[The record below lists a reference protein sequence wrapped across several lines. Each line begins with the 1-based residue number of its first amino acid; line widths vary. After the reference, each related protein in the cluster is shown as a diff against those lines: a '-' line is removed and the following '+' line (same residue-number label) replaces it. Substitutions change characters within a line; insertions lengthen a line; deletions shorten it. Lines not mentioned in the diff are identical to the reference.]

1 MDWSRDDGYEVSDDQ
16 ARMDLD
22 RIHHWLST
30 EAYWALDRSRENVA
44 TSIRNSITL
53 GCFSPEGIQVGL
65 TRWITDGA
73 TFAWICDVFVDPEFR
88 GRGLGEFLLN
98 SAMAHP
104 GVRDVRLFLL
114 ATRDAHDLYRRY
126 GFITVPEA
134 NRWMELRSSPV
145 ATSSLDQA
153 LES

>member
-1 MDWSRDDGYEVSDDQ
+1 MDWSRDDGYVVSDDQ
-16 ARMDLD
+16 NRLDLD

-30 EAYWALDRSRENVA
+30 EAYWSIGRSKEVVE

-53 GCFSPEGIQVGL
+53 GCFNPDGTQVGL

-73 TFAWICDVFVDPEFR
+73 SFAWICDVFVDPEFR
-88 GRGLGEFLLN
+88 GQGLGEFLVT

-114 ATRDAHDLYRRY
+114 ATKHAHDLYRRF
-126 GFITVPEA
+126 GFVTVEP

-145 ATSSLDQA
+145 AT
-153 LES
+153 E